1 MGLFDK
7 LFSKEV
13 MSKIEEVQKK
23 AEEAIGGAIDKIL
36 PDEKKAEEA
45 VQQAQNAAEQVQD
58 TAGQAQTAA
67 QNAVS
72 AAKEQFEILADAVGS
87 EIENRGS
94 AAYFKE
100 VIEKNLSGTEVKC
113 GVSLEEIGVSEP
125 KRNEPPTAVVY
136 KDGAPAAVLY
146 IVKKNSYRRECY
158 TFAMAACKAAG
169 IPALRFMEEFR
180 NDPGYVAGRVDAVL
194 K

>member
-13 MSKIEEVQKK
+13 MNKIEEVQKK

-45 VQQAQNAAEQVQD
+45 IKQAEKAENNAAQVQS
-58 TAGQAQTAA
+58 AAQETAA
-67 QNAVS
+67 
-72 AAKEQFEILADAVGS
+72 AAKEQFEYIADAVGS
-87 EIENRGS
+87 EIENRGTF
-94 AAYFKE
+94 AYFKE
-100 VIEKNLSGTEVKC
+100 VIEKNIPGTEVKC
-113 GVSLEEIGVSEP
+113 GVKLEDIGVSEP
-125 KRNEPPTAVVY
+125 KRNEAPTAVVY
-136 KDGAPAAVLY
+136 KDGVPAAALY
-146 IVKKNSYRRECY
+146 IVKKNYYRRECY
-158 TFAMAACKAAG
+158 SLAMAACLAAG

-180 NDPGYVAGRVDAVL
+180 NEPGYVAGRVDAAI